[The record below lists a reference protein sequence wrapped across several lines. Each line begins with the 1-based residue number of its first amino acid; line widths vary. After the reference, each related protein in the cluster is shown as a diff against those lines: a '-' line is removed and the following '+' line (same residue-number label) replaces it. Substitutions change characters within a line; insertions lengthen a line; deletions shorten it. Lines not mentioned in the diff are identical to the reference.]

1 MYNVKRFVSKTLTY
15 RSQKRE
21 SEWSK
26 DKSKDTASYNYIVIL
41 AKHTYESIILL
52 SKHKQTLYTHSAT
65 ADPLL
70 DVSEMASGPEDVEIL
85 NSLGLTINAAKV
97 FLALSELGTAT
108 AKTISKTSGVAREVV
123 YQLMP
128 SLVKK
133 GLVEEV
139 LTSPKSFKAIP
150 LKAAYNQ
157 LLQNKKEENRKISQ
171 KIGETL
177 KKKKKASTL
186 HVEDKNQISIIIE
199 TGGQQQHFKI
209 HNEFKKVQKSL
220 DMTFPLGKFLQWSQ
234 HYAELDIKELEK
246 KSIRVRIITEKRFL
260 KLLAESPEI
269 FSPVISKLKH
279 VSFRYI
285 QNSPSV
291 EMMIFDKK
299 KLFLSTRKDT
309 NINKMRWLYSNNPAL
324 LEIANSYYETLWES
338 AAEIGEDGLNPIVP
352 MWNPKT

>member
-1 MYNVKRFVSKTLTY
+1 MYTY
-15 RSQKRE
+15 
-21 SEWSK
+21 
-26 DKSKDTASYNYIVIL
+26 
-41 AKHTYESIILL
+41 
-52 SKHKQTLYTHSAT
+52 SAT

-70 DVSEMASGPEDVEIL
+70 SVSEMASGPEDLEIL

-133 GLVEEV
+133 GIVEEV

-157 LLQNKKEENRKISQ
+157 LLQHKKEENRKISQ
-171 KIGETL
+171 KIGEAL
-177 KKKKKASTL
+177 KKKKASTL
-186 HVEDKNQISIIIE
+186 HVEDTNQISIIIDS
-199 TGGQQQHFKI
+199 GGQQQHFKI

-220 DMTFPLGKFLQWSQ
+220 DITFPLGKFLQWSQ
-234 HYAELDIKELEK
+234 HYAELDIKELERK
-246 KSIRVRIITEKRFL
+246 NVRVRIITEERLL

-269 FSPVISKLKH
+269 FSSIISKLKH
-279 VSFRYI
+279 VNFRYI

-299 KLFLSTRKDT
+299 KLFLSTRKDA
-309 NINKMRWLYSNNPAL
+309 NINKMRWLYSNNPSL
-324 LEIANSYYETLWES
+324 LEMTNSYYETLWES
-338 AAEIGEDGLNPIVP
+338 AAEIGEDCLNPIVP
-352 MWNPKT
+352 MWNPRT

>member
-1 MYNVKRFVSKTLTY
+1 MNQSYYYLAYADFVYVFSHC
-15 RSQKRE
+15 R
-21 SEWSK
+21 
-26 DKSKDTASYNYIVIL
+26 
-41 AKHTYESIILL
+41 
-52 SKHKQTLYTHSAT
+52 
-65 ADPLL
+65 PLI

-97 FLALSELGTAT
+97 FLALSELGKAT

-139 LTSPKSFKAIP
+139 LTAPKSFKAIP

-157 LLQNKKEENRKISQ
+157 LLQHKKEENRKISR
-171 KIGETL
+171 KIDEAL
-177 KKKKKASTL
+177 KKKKASTL
-186 HVEDKNQISIIIE
+186 HVEDKNQISIIIDS
-199 TGGQQQHFKI
+199 GGQQQHFKI

-220 DMTFPLGKFLQWSQ
+220 DMTFSLGKILQWSQ
-234 HYAELDIKELEK
+234 HYAELDIKELERK
-246 KSIRVRIITEKRFL
+246 NVRVRIITEERLL

-269 FSPVISKLKH
+269 FSSIISKLKH

-285 QNSPSV
+285 QNSPAV

-299 KLFLSTRKDT
+299 KLFLSTRKDA
-309 NINKMRWLYSNNPAL
+309 NINKMRWLYSNNPSL

-338 AAEIGEDGLNPIVP
+338 AAEIGEDCLNPIVP

>member
-1 MYNVKRFVSKTLTY
+1 MNQSYYYLAYADFVY
-15 RSQKRE
+15 VF
-21 SEWSK
+21 
-26 DKSKDTASYNYIVIL
+26 SYCR
-41 AKHTYESIILL
+41 
-52 SKHKQTLYTHSAT
+52 
-65 ADPLL
+65 PLI

-157 LLQNKKEENRKISQ
+157 LLQHKKEENRKISR
-171 KIGETL
+171 KIDEAL
-177 KKKKKASTL
+177 KKKKASTL
-186 HVEDKNQISIIIE
+186 HVEDKNQISIIIDS
-199 TGGQQQHFKI
+199 GGQQQHFKI

-220 DMTFPLGKFLQWSQ
+220 DMTFSLGKILQWSQ
-234 HYAELDIKELEK
+234 HYAELDIKELERK
-246 KSIRVRIITEKRFL
+246 NVRVRIITEERLL

-269 FSPVISKLKH
+269 FSSIISKLKH

-285 QNSPSV
+285 QNSPAV

-299 KLFLSTRKDT
+299 KLFLSTRKDA
-309 NINKMRWLYSNNPAL
+309 NINKMRWLYSNNQAL
-324 LEIANSYYETLWES
+324 LEIAKSYYETLWES
-338 AAEIGEDGLNPIVP
+338 AAEIGEDCLNPIVP

>member
-1 MYNVKRFVSKTLTY
+1 
-15 RSQKRE
+15 
-21 SEWSK
+21 
-26 DKSKDTASYNYIVIL
+26 
-41 AKHTYESIILL
+41 
-52 SKHKQTLYTHSAT
+52 
-65 ADPLL
+65 
-70 DVSEMASGPEDVEIL
+70 MASGPEDVEIL

-157 LLQNKKEENRKISQ
+157 LLQHKKEENRKISR
-171 KIGETL
+171 KIDEAL
-177 KKKKKASTL
+177 KKKKASTL
-186 HVEDKNQISIIIE
+186 HVEDKNQISIIIDS
-199 TGGQQQHFKI
+199 GGQQQHFKI

-220 DMTFPLGKFLQWSQ
+220 DMTFSLGKILQWSQ
-234 HYAELDIKELEK
+234 HYAELDIKELERK
-246 KSIRVRIITEKRFL
+246 NVRVRIITEERLL

-269 FSPVISKLKH
+269 FSSIISKLKH

-285 QNSPSV
+285 QNSPAV

-299 KLFLSTRKDT
+299 KLFLSTRKDA

-324 LEIANSYYETLWES
+324 LEITNSYYETLWES
-338 AAEIGEDGLNPIVP
+338 AAETGENCLNPIMP